1 MLCIFVFYII
11 GSTLNLISPTAY
23 VPVFWGEQRI
33 YPTYFYLY
41 FEAQNSFFLGNEYI
55 RNCGIFNEAP
65 MYNMALCIALAIE
78 LFYEKKTKNCTMYFR
93 CYYNHDILYNGAD
106 FFMFFDILRNVE
118 HKK

>member
-41 FEAQNSFFLGNEYI
+41 FEAQNSFF
-55 RNCGIFNEAP
+55 
-65 MYNMALCIALAIE
+65 
-78 LFYEKKTKNCTMYFR
+78 
-93 CYYNHDILYNGAD
+93 
-106 FFMFFDILRNVE
+106 
-118 HKK
+118 